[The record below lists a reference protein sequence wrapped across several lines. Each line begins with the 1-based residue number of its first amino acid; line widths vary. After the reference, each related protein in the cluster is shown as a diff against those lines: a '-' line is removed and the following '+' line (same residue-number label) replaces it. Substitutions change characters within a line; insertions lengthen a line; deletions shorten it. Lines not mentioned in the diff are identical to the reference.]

1 MPKSRN
7 RKNHKKKVESRK
19 VRLLSQQKKM
29 MEQMETLKQKY
40 VEEMGKQA
48 KESDDSGEVPFTF
61 GGEK

>member
-48 KESDDSGEVPFTF
+48 KESDDSGEVPFTLD
-61 GGEK
+61 G